1 MTPNKQVSP
10 AIRILRG
17 ERDASARATHLE
29 AATRKF
35 LVTTNERKQMSTKTN
50 FKRIALVAVAALG
63 LGVLSSVP
71 ATAASSG
78 ITLTVVDGTSNIVG
92 GKSDSTNAATFTISG
107 LLGAGDSLIAYI
119 TQKSIPTAESGTAT
133 TVVPVFYNLDST
145 TPTLSTLS
153 IESGNS
159 TNAAANGFRVQDSL
173 VAFGTADTFQ
183 LAGKAALRAGGATQ
197 DTLVALSSA
206 GASTGAGIRLSS
218 TADANISSKF
228 GLQLDT
234 GLSTVRTP
242 GTYTYTVTVKLYEKV
257 FGATTVNVT
266 TYTKDVNIVIAALN
280 YQTVTIAPGSSTAFI
295 GTATAATSDAAI
307 SALATA
313 STTPAAYVRVNT
325 YNSTGQAKPES
336 ITATISGAGLLS
348 FGSVS
353 GASLTIAGTGSS
365 DISILPDGRS
375 GNATITISTTTRNFP
390 AKTMSFYAQAPA
402 TLVASVS
409 APLAAV
415 GTNTD
420 VVRVTATDS
429 AGINWAGTLYIYASS
444 ATDAAVAGAVRAT
457 AASSAIACTLP
468 TSTQPAH
475 VCPVTGNT
483 AGTAKMKVSTYATAA
498 LATAA
503 ASGAEV
509 TSNEVSVVVSA
520 ASVDK
525 VKIEFDKATYA
536 PGERARIY
544 VTPLDS
550 SGKAI
555 AAATYSNLFASG
567 GISTASALTFAG
579 STTTADSLTAVS
591 ITTKATSSSTSGAR
605 AGSFEYT
612 VYMPTSGGTV
622 TISATGGTSL
632 PVAGRVAVTASA
644 TVTDSGAAAL
654 AAVNALATTV
664 ASLKTLI
671 TTLTNLVLK
680 IQKKVKA

>member
-1 MTPNKQVSP
+1 
-10 AIRILRG
+10 
-17 ERDASARATHLE
+17 
-29 AATRKF
+29 
-35 LVTTNERKQMSTKTN
+35 MSTKTN

-63 LGVLSSVP
+63 LGLLSSVP

-78 ITLTVVDGTSNIVG
+78 ITLTVADGTSNIVG
-92 GKSDSTNAATFTISG
+92 GKSDSTNAATFTITG
-107 LLGAGDSLIAYI
+107 LLGAGDSLIAYV
-119 TQKSIPTAESGTAT
+119 TEKAKPAAESGTAT
-133 TVVPVFYNLDST
+133 TVVPVFYNLDSSS
-145 TPTLSTLS
+145 PSVSTLS

-159 TNAAANGFRVQDSL
+159 AAGGTTVQDSL
-173 VAFGTADTFQ
+173 QAFLTTNNFT
-183 LAGKAALRAGGATQ
+183 LAGKAAMRAGGATQ
-197 DTLVALSSA
+197 DTVVALNSS
-206 GASTGAGIRLSS
+206 GASISAGIRLSS

-242 GTYTYTVTVKLYEKV
+242 GTYTYTVTVKLYEKA
-257 FGATTVNVT
+257 FGAATVNVT
-266 TYTKDVNIVIAALN
+266 TYTKDVSIVIAALN
-280 YQTVTIAPGSSTAFI
+280 YQTVTIAPGSTTAFI
-295 GTATAATSDAAI
+295 GTATAATSDASI
-307 SALATA
+307 TALATA
-313 STTPAAYVRVNT
+313 STTAAAYVRVNT

-353 GASLTIAGTGSS
+353 GASLTVAGTGAS
-365 DISILPDGRS
+365 DISVLPDGRA
-375 GNATITISTTTRNFP
+375 GVATITISTTTRNLP
-390 AKTMSFYAQAPA
+390 AKTMTFYAAAPA

-409 APLAAV
+409 APIANV
-415 GTNTD
+415 GTNSD

-429 AGINWAGTLYIYASS
+429 AGTNWAGTLYIYASAAAD
-444 ATDAAVAGAVRAT
+444 ATVAGAVRAT
-457 AASSAIACTLP
+457 AAASAVSCTAP
-468 TSTQPAH
+468 TATQPAH
-475 VCPVTGNT
+475 VCPVTGN
-483 AGTAKMKVSTYATAA
+483 AVGTAKFKVSNYSTAA

-509 TSNEVSVVVSA
+509 TSNEVTVTVNANAIATV
-520 ASVDK
+520 K
-525 VKIEFDKATYA
+525 VEFDKTTYA

-550 SGKAI
+550 AGKAVG
-555 AAATYSNLFASG
+555 ANTYANLFAAG

-612 VYMPTSGGTV
+612 VYMPVSGGTV

-664 ASLKTLI
+664 ASLRTLI